1 MNQNK
6 LMLTLVIGFVGI
18 LFLGFMATKVIPKMF
33 VTWTKAAPATKVSL
47 ADSYLIGGKIL
58 AKSDGVDKCVVNVF
72 VLDGNGKGVKGTQV
86 SLSGM
91 SEGDMEVLSGND
103 GKATFEISSVQAG
116 QFTLSASIGGS
127 PLSKTVKVTFRE

>member
-6 LMLTLVIGFVGI
+6 LMFTLLFGFVGI

-33 VTWTKAAPATKVSL
+33 VTWTKAAPASKVSL

-58 AKSDGVDKCVVNVF
+58 AKSDGIDKCVVNVF
-72 VLDGNGKGVKGTQV
+72 VLDSSGKGVKGTQV

-91 SEGDMEVLSGND
+91 SDGDKEVLSGND
-103 GKATFEISSVQAG
+103 GKASFEISSAQAG

>member
-6 LMLTLVIGFVGI
+6 LMFTLLFGFVGI
-18 LFLGFMATKVIPKMF
+18 LFLGFMATKVIPKMY
-33 VTWTKAAPATKVSL
+33 VTWTKAAPASKVSL

-58 AKSDGVDKCVVNVF
+58 AKSDGIDKCVVNVF
-72 VLDGNGKGVKGTQV
+72 VLDSSGKGVKGTQV

-91 SEGDMEVLSGND
+91 SEGDIEALSGDD
-103 GKATFEISSVQAG
+103 GKATFEISSAQAG

-127 PLSKTVKVTFRE
+127 PLAKSVKVTFRE

>member
-1 MNQNK
+1 
-6 LMLTLVIGFVGI
+6 MLTLLFGFVGM

-33 VTWTKAAPATKVSL
+33 VTWTKAAPASKVSL

-58 AKSDGVDKCVVNVF
+58 AKSDGSDKCVVNVF
-72 VLDGNGKGVKGTQV
+72 VLDSSGKGVKGTQV
-86 SLSGM
+86 TLSGLND
-91 SEGDMEVLSGND
+91 GDMETLSGDD

-127 PLSKTVKVTFRE
+127 PLAKTVKVTFRE

>member
-6 LMLTLVIGFVGI
+6 LMLTLLFGFVGM

-33 VTWTKAAPATKVSL
+33 VTWTKAAPASKVSL

-58 AKSDGVDKCVVNVF
+58 AKSDGIDKCVVNVF
-72 VLDGNGKGVKGTQV
+72 VLDSSGKGVKGTQV

-91 SEGDMEVLSGND
+91 SDGDKEVLSGND
-103 GKATFEISSVQAG
+103 GKASFEISSAQAG